1 MHATPVPV
9 LTRAFSFFLPF
20 FLSYFAFSNPFLS
33 LFLSKH
39 SEHYHHDSNIPPPM
53 TLTEQSEAGLLQSET
68 PVYGSLRD
76 SHLEGKFLDGPASY
90 RDRSS
95 GRLHP
100 LRHNQQIRLDDSA
113 TSYHAPSSLA
123 SRLVAPSTTLQK
135 GGGMGD
141 WSRLTPGERIL
152 AATTTTPPT
161 ASKPPTTSTLSSM
174 MQGDPLPQQ
183 ATTTK
188 TNNNSTATTTA
199 SSTASSG
206 GLYHPEHEE
215 DANAVLS
222 TSLTGFEI
230 LKAASQHP
238 ELLQGRP
245 TKSMPTYSMPSTT
258 GFMPQPPSSLSP
270 QEQQHHQDYLDE
282 EDEDDDLFELDM
294 E

>member
-1 MHATPVPV
+1 
-9 LTRAFSFFLPF
+9 
-20 FLSYFAFSNPFLS
+20 
-33 LFLSKH
+33 
-39 SEHYHHDSNIPPPM
+39 M
-53 TLTEQSEAGLLQSET
+53 TLTEQSESGLLQSET

-95 GRLHP
+95 GHLHP

-123 SRLVAPSTTLQK
+123 SRLVVPSTQE

-141 WSRLTPGERIL
+141 WTRLTPGERIL
-152 AATTTTPPT
+152 KATTTTPPSS
-161 ASKPPTTSTLSSM
+161 AKPPTTSTLSSM

-183 ATTTK
+183 QATT
-188 TNNNSTATTTA
+188 NNSSTATTTE

-206 GLYHPEHEE
+206 GLYHREPEE

-238 ELLQGRP
+238 ELLHGRP
-245 TKSMPTYSMPSTT
+245 TKSMPTYMPPST
-258 GFMPQPPSSLSP
+258 GFMAQPPSSLSP
-270 QEQQHHQDYLDE
+270 QDHHHHQDYLDE
-282 EDEDDDLFELDM
+282 EDDDLFELDM